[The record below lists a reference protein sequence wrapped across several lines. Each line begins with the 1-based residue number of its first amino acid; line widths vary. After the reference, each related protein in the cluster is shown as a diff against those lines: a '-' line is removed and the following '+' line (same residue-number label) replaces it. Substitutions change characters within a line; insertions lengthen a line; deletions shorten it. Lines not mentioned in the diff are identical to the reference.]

1 MNPETQID
9 DIDLQILAAL
19 QENARISFAQL
30 ARNVGLSGPAVTERI
45 KRLEDEGV
53 ITGYHAHVNLG
64 KIGYGV
70 SAFIRIQASQDRFSK
85 IISLARS
92 LRGVRE
98 CVHVE
103 GEDAF
108 YVRAAAASA
117 AELEDIVSQFRVHGT
132 PQVSVILSA
141 PVQKYTT

>member
-1 MNPETQID
+1 MTPETPID
-9 DIDLQILAAL
+9 EIDLQILAAL
-19 QENARISFAQL
+19 QENARISIAQL
-30 ARNVGLSGPAVTERI
+30 ARKVGLSGPAVTERI
-45 KRLEDEGV
+45 KRLEEEGV

-70 SAFIRIQASQDRFSK
+70 SAFVRIQAPQNHFAK

-108 YVRAAAASA
+108 YVRVAAASDA
-117 AELEDIVSQFRVHGT
+117 DLEDIVSQFRAHGT
-132 PQVSVILSA
+132 PQVSLILSA